1 MDSGQ
6 WTVDSGQLTMDNGQ
20 WTVDSPSPRGNKAPV
35 HCQLSIVNCLVNCQL
50 SAPATARVLLAA
62 LLELQKPTGDTLDIR
77 SVYPQLCP

>member
-1 MDSGQ
+1 MDSGLAQ
-6 WTVDSGQLTMDNGQ
+6 PAWEQ
-20 WTVDSPSPRGNKAPV
+20 SP
-35 HCQLSIVNCLVNCQL
+35 CQLSIVNCLVNCQL